1 MSRRLLLRVLAV
13 VVLAP
18 VFTEI
23 QLMRAINKP
32 DARTVE
38 RANLT
43 ETGPFPWIMRYLF
56 LAPDGVDT
64 KLRVWATTNQYA
76 IATYLWNDDIGF
88 VVLAKNADGWHR
100 LSSGWGGPPNAYA
113 LAGYGIPQEFAND
126 LWQEFMRSRNHFYSV
141 F

>member
-1 MSRRLLLRVLAV
+1 MFVYPSGGRLTVRLGISAPLGRRGC
-13 VVLAP
+13 
-18 VFTEI
+18 
-23 QLMRAINKP
+23 Q
-32 DARTVE
+32 
-38 RANLT
+38 
-43 ETGPFPWIMRYLF
+43 
-56 LAPDGVDT
+56 
-64 KLRVWATTNQYA
+64 
-76 IATYLWNDDIGF
+76 DIGF